1 MTLRRKQQIWYLIAD
16 LLSSELVWLCFLG
29 FRWMVYESRV
39 ETLNDVLVPAFSF
52 WPPLLIYPLVC
63 LLVYYLSGYYLR
75 PLQKPLWREFL
86 RTFFSAAVISL
97 FFFFV
102 IIIAVFLM
110 GISFIASTSSKDQKQ
125 VLTDAVN
132 KDIIHCYAVEGYYPP
147 SLAYIE
153 DHYGLTYD
161 KSRYLV
167 DYVPVGDNIMP
178 SVTIVEIHGK

>member
-1 MTLRRKQQIWYLIAD
+1 M
-16 LLSSELVWLCFLG
+16 
-29 FRWMVYESRV
+29 
-39 ETLNDVLVPAFSF
+39 
-52 WPPLLIYPLVC
+52 
-63 LLVYYLSGYYLR
+63 YLSIEYNLV
-75 PLQKPLWREFL
+75 L
-86 RTFFSAAVISL
+86 
-97 FFFFV
+97 
-102 IIIAVFLM
+102 

-125 VLTDAVN
+125 VLTDAVT

>member
-1 MTLRRKQQIWYLIAD
+1 M
-16 LLSSELVWLCFLG
+16 
-29 FRWMVYESRV
+29 
-39 ETLNDVLVPAFSF
+39 NFS
-52 WPPLLIYPLVC
+52 V
-63 LLVYYLSGYYLR
+63 
-75 PLQKPLWREFL
+75 
-86 RTFFSAAVISL
+86 
-97 FFFFV
+97 FFFV
-102 IIIAVFLM
+102 IIIAVFLI

-161 KSRYLV
+161 KSRYLI

>member
-1 MTLRRKQQIWYLIAD
+1 MQST
-16 LLSSELVWLCFLG
+16 
-29 FRWMVYESRV
+29 SR
-39 ETLNDVLVPAFSF
+39 AFSF
-52 WPPLLIYPLVC
+52 
-63 LLVYYLSGYYLR
+63 
-75 PLQKPLWREFL
+75 
-86 RTFFSAAVISL
+86 
-97 FFFFV
+97 
-102 IIIAVFLM
+102 IIFETRI
-110 GISFIASTSSKDQKQ
+110 IASTSSKDQKQ

>member
-1 MTLRRKQQIWYLIAD
+1 MNNRFNRPGLKKRII
-16 LLSSELVWLCFLG
+16 
-29 FRWMVYESRV
+29 ESM
-39 ETLNDVLVPAFSF
+39 NFS
-52 WPPLLIYPLVC
+52 V
-63 LLVYYLSGYYLR
+63 
-75 PLQKPLWREFL
+75 
-86 RTFFSAAVISL
+86 
-97 FFFFV
+97 FFFV
-102 IIIAVFLM
+102 IIIVVFLM